1 MRNIVDSLNEKI
13 IKLESPIVVGLDP
26 KLSEI
31 PDCYKENLS
40 KAENKLEEIENIIVN
55 FNKDIID
62 SIFNIVPAVKPQI
75 AFYEVY
81 GEYGI
86 RAFIKTCKY
95 AKSKGLYVI
104 ADAKRNDIGNTAK
117 AYAKAFIG
125 KVDLGE
131 GQKEEIFGTDFVTV
145 SPYLGLDS
153 IMPFIEECVENDKGI
168 FVLVKTSNPSSK
180 DIQDKVT
187 IDGKMIRECVAEYV
201 RTESDKLL
209 GDTGYSPIGAVVGAT
224 FPEDAI
230 MLRKIMKNNIFLV
243 PGYGAQG
250 GTAKDVM
257 NCFNENG
264 LGALINSSRGIIY
277 SYKKGYEKSHI
288 TKEEYKNSVISATI
302 AMKEDIV
309 SNLNK
314 AGKGYKK

>member
-1 MRNIVDSLNEKI
+1 MKNIADCLNERI
-13 IKLESPIVVGLDP
+13 IELKSPIVVGLDP

-31 PDCYKENLS
+31 PECYKKNLAS
-40 KAENKLEEIENIIVN
+40 AENRLEEIANIIVN

-62 SIFNIVPAVKPQI
+62 SVCDLVPAVKPQI

-86 RAFIKTCKY
+86 KAFIETTKY
-95 AKSKGLYVI
+95 AKSKGLYVV

-117 AYAKAFIG
+117 AYANAFIG
-125 KVDLGE
+125 KVDLGD
-131 GQKEEIFGTDFVTV
+131 GIKEEVFGVDFVTV

-153 IMPFIEECVENDKGI
+153 VTPFIEECKENDKGI
-168 FVLVKTSNPSSK
+168 FILVKTSNPSSK

-187 IDGKMIRECVAEYV
+187 TDGKTISEGVAEFV
-201 RTESDKLL
+201 KVNGEELI
-209 GDTGYSPIGAVVGAT
+209 GDSGYSPIGAVVGAT
-224 FPEDAI
+224 FPEEAEN
-230 MLRKIMKNNIFLV
+230 LRKIMNNNIFLV

-257 NCFNENG
+257 NCFNNDG

-277 SYKKGYEKSHI
+277 AYKKKYSNENV
-288 TKEEYKNSVISATI
+288 TREEYKNSVKEATI
-302 AMKEDIV
+302 AMRDDIY
-309 SNLNK
+309 SCLEAEGK
-314 AGKGYKK
+314 AYK

>member
-1 MRNIVDSLNEKI
+1 MKNIADRLNERI
-13 IKLESPIVVGLDP
+13 IELKSPIVVGLDP

-31 PDCYKENLS
+31 PECYKKNLAN
-40 KAENKLEEIENIIVN
+40 AENKLEEIANIIVN

-62 SIFNIVPAVKPQI
+62 SVCDLVPAVKPQI

-86 RAFIKTCKY
+86 KAFIETTKY
-95 AKSKGLYVI
+95 AKSKGLYVV

-117 AYAKAFIG
+117 AYANAFIG
-125 KVDLGE
+125 KVDLGD
-131 GQKEEIFGTDFVTV
+131 GIKEEIFGADFVTV

-153 IMPFIEECVENDKGI
+153 ITPFIEECKENDKGI
-168 FVLVKTSNPSSK
+168 FILVKTSNPSSK

-187 IDGKMIRECVAEYV
+187 TDGNTICQGVAEFV
-201 RTESDKLL
+201 KNQGAELIGES
-209 GDTGYSPIGAVVGAT
+209 GYSPIGAVVGAT
-224 FPEDAI
+224 FPEEAES
-230 MLRKIMKNNIFLV
+230 LRKIMNNNIFLV

-257 NCFNENG
+257 NCFNSDG

-277 SYKKGYEKSHI
+277 AYKKKYSNESVTI
-288 TKEEYKNSVISATI
+288 EEYKNSVKEATI
-302 AMKEDIV
+302 AMKNDIY
-309 SNLNK
+309 SCLEEEGK
-314 AGKGYKK
+314 AY